1 MEISKKAEAVHKR
14 LFGDNHQSSFE
25 KTDPEIVEI
34 FDNFAFD
41 EVLEYGNLSEK
52 ERMIAILAALI
63 AAQTQGEY
71 RVMLKAALNVGVT
84 PVQVKE
90 IVYQSVAYV
99 GMAKSYDFLKI
110 TNQVFE
116 AEGIELPL
124 EGQSTTN
131 RKTRYEKGFKVQKSI
146 FGERIDRL
154 HEQAPENQ
162 KHIQNYL
169 SANCF
174 GDYYTRDGLN
184 LKEREMITFS
194 MLTALGGCESQIK
207 GHVKGNQSVGNNK
220 KTLLSVLTQL
230 LPYIGYSRTLNALS
244 CVNEVIPE
252 DE

>member
-1 MEISKKAEAVHKR
+1 MEISKKAEAIKKQ
-14 LFGDNHQSSFE
+14 LFGDDYQSSFE

-41 EVLEYGNLSEK
+41 EVLEYGNLSDK

-207 GHVKGNQSVGNNK
+207 GHVKGNQSVGNDK

-230 LPYIGYSRTLNALS
+230 LPYIGYPRTLNALS
-244 CVNEVIPE
+244 CVNEVITE

>member
-1 MEISKKAEAVHKR
+1 
-14 LFGDNHQSSFE
+14 
-25 KTDPEIVEI
+25 
-34 FDNFAFD
+34 
-41 EVLEYGNLSEK
+41 
-52 ERMIAILAALI
+52 
-63 AAQTQGEY
+63 
-71 RVMLKAALNVGVT
+71 
-84 PVQVKE
+84 
-90 IVYQSVAYV
+90 
-99 GMAKSYDFLKI
+99 MAKSYDFLKI

-131 RKTRYEKGFKVQKSI
+131 PETRYEKGFKVQKSI

-230 LPYIGYSRTLNALS
+230 LPYIGYPRTLNALS

>member
-14 LFGDNHQSSFE
+14 LFGDDYQSSFE

-52 ERMIAILAALI
+52 ERMIAILAALV

-71 RVMLKAALNVGVT
+71 KVMLKAALNVGVT

-124 EGQSTTN
+124 DRQSTTN
-131 RKTRYEKGFKVQKSI
+131 PETRYEKGFKVQKSI

-174 GDYYTRDGLN
+174 GDYYTRDVLN

-207 GHVKGNQSVGNNK
+207 GHVKGNQSVGNDK
-220 KTLLSVLTQL
+220 ETLLSVLTQL
-230 LPYIGYSRTLNALS
+230 LPYIGYPRTLNALS

>member
-1 MEISKKAEAVHKR
+1 MEISKKAEAIKKQ
-14 LFGDNHQSSFE
+14 LFGDDYLSSFE

-41 EVLEYGNLSEK
+41 EVLEYGNLSDK

-124 EGQSTTN
+124 DGQSTTN
-131 RKTRYEKGFKVQKSI
+131 PETRYEKGFKVQKSI

-207 GHVKGNQSVGNNK
+207 GHVKGNQSVGNDK

-230 LPYIGYSRTLNALS
+230 LPYIGYPRTLNALS
-244 CVNEVIPE
+244 CVNEVITE

>member
-14 LFGDNHQSSFE
+14 LFGDDYQSSFE

-52 ERMIAILAALI
+52 ERMIAILAALV

-71 RVMLKAALNVGVT
+71 KVMLKAALNVGVT

-99 GMAKSYDFLKI
+99 GIAKSYDFLKI

-124 EGQSTTN
+124 DRQSTTN
-131 RKTRYEKGFKVQKSI
+131 PETRYEKGFKVQKSI

-174 GDYYTRDGLN
+174 GDYYTRDVLN

-207 GHVKGNQSVGNNK
+207 GHVKGNQSVGNDK

-230 LPYIGYSRTLNALS
+230 LPYIGYPRTLNALS